1 MSEVEPEITNTI
13 EADEPV
19 NELPPIE
26 EEAPKAEPTIEAP
39 TEAKPIEPL
48 KNNSKTQAR
57 NEKKITCPKCA
68 KTLTLKSYRYSHE
81 RNCQGP
87 LESKPIKSI
96 KPKAVPIAKPQKVEY
111 REEEEQHIPQQ
122 QQQNNIIAN
131 TPPPRRMQ
139 PREAMPQASQ
149 PPANPLQNIA
159 QHYQLLQ
166 NEYLRQKQEKYNA
179 LNKGIFGS
187 RGKKR

>member
-13 EADEPV
+13 EADAPV

-26 EEAPKAEPTIEAP
+26 EEEAPKADTPIEPTQEI
-39 TEAKPIEPL
+39 KHVEPL

-57 NEKKITCPKCA
+57 NEQKITCPTCQN
-68 KTLTLKSYRYSHE
+68 TLTLRSYRYSHE

-87 LESKPIKSI
+87 LESKPIRH
-96 KPKAVPIAKPQKVEY
+96 KPKAVPIAKPQRVEY
-111 REEEEQHIPQQ
+111 YEENQQPREEMQQPQ

-131 TPPPRRMQ
+131 TPPPRR
-139 PREAMPQASQ
+139 SQ
-149 PPANPLQNIA
+149 PQPPPSPLQNIA

-179 LNKGIFGS
+179 LNKNIFGS
-187 RGKKR
+187 RGKKDKI